1 MKKNTLILMDSEGN
15 QLVCDIL
22 FTFESEE
29 TKKKYIVYTD
39 NSNDESGNVQ
49 VYAATYEE
57 DGDEGGD
64 SKVNIDGNMK
74 KMKLSEITSEKE
86 WKIIETI
93 LGTLQDEIKRKII
106 ASNSSFIIGRM
117 LINAVQK

>member
-1 MKKNTLILMDSEGN
+1 MKKNTLVLLDNEGN

-57 DGDEGGD
+57 ETSSNEGDPQ
-64 SKVNIDGNMK
+64 VNIDGSMK

-93 LGTLQDEIKRKII
+93 LGTLQDEIKKK
-106 ASNSSFIIGRM
+106 NEG
-117 LINAVQK
+117 NEQ

>member
-93 LGTLQDEIKRKII
+93 LGTLQDEIKKKN
-106 ASNSSFIIGRM
+106 NSE
-117 LINAVQK
+117 Q